1 MSLMLIKII
10 PFDVRFSL
18 LILAFGLVF
27 STSATAETNA
37 YGVEISPSSESS
49 ATIPSTPTSSH
60 EDPDIRI
67 NVTGTT
73 ILYHDEIESMGL
85 GTNAEGLWKRIHLGY
100 QMQELKSPLIA
111 KHESWYVSRPDYVKR
126 MLERSQRYLFHIVEE
141 VEKRGMP
148 TEIALLPMVESA
160 FNPVAVSTSNA
171 VGLWQFMPETGKDF
185 GLTQNWWADNRRD
198 VTAATHAALSYLQ
211 KLHGLF
217 GSWELALAA
226 YNAGEGTVQRAIDTN
241 KRKGLPTD
249 YLSLNLPE
257 ETKNYVPKLQAIKN
271 LMTSPEKY
279 GLSIQTIPDQ
289 PYFTKVTAPK
299 EMDAKLAAK
308 LADIPLNEFMALN
321 PEYNR
326 PVLKGGSDHDI
337 LLPVTAAETFKENLS
352 MHKKPLVSWQTYH
365 AKRGE
370 RMDKIAKKYGVT
382 VDQLREANN
391 LPEQKKLNAPQDLI
405 VPNSHSKIMTTSLED
420 ASSKQSDAD
429 SSKPVEHVVKS
440 KETLQTIANRYGVTI
455 KHLREKNKLKT
466 SILKAGQ
473 ILLIRADVETPTAKS
488 LSKNS

>member
-1 MSLMLIKII
+1 MNMLLMLIKK
-10 PFDVRFSL
+10 SL
-18 LILAFGLVF
+18 SVMVFLSIGLVL
-27 STSATAETNA
+27 STRSVADTNA
-37 YGVEISPSSESS
+37 YGIEISPSSESS
-49 ATIPSTPTSSH
+49 KYSQSSPS
-60 EDPDIRI
+60 EYNDDPDIRI

-73 ILYHDEIESMGL
+73 ILYHDEIESMGV

-111 KHESWYVSRPDYVKR
+111 KHETWYVSRPDYVKR

-171 VGLWQFMPETGKDF
+171 VGLWQFMPATGKDF

-198 VTAATHAALSYLQ
+198 VTAATNAALSYLQ

-226 YNAGEGTVQRAIDTN
+226 YNAGEGTVQRAIDAN
-241 KRKGLPTD
+241 KRRGLATD

-326 PVLKGGSDHDI
+326 PVLKGSSDHDI
-337 LLPVTAAETFKENLS
+337 LLPVTAAETFKDNLS
-352 MHKKPLVSWQTYH
+352 AHRKPLVSWQTYH

-370 RMDKIAKKYGVT
+370 RMDKIAKKYGVS
-382 VDQLREANN
+382 VEQLREANN
-391 LPEQKKLNAPQDLI
+391 LPEQKKLNTPQDLI
-405 VPNSHSKIMTTSLED
+405 VPNSHAKGVTTQIED
-420 ASSKQSDAD
+420 TSNNPSGAD
-429 SSKPVEHVVKS
+429 SSKPVEHIVKS
-440 KETLQTIANRYGVTI
+440 KETLQTIANRYGVSI

-473 ILLIRADVETPTAKS
+473 VLLIRADVDSPASKSTAK
-488 LSKNS
+488 NS